1 MRSRHLRMSHS
12 GILYHEFAIAAHHR
26 VRAPLPPR
34 FLVEDGV
41 AADVDATC
49 SWDIYPICFGSRL
62 ITDENHGSAAI
73 IELLRVWT
81 GGLDMDH
88 APEGPQVMYRRC
100 GAIPQLVWRSP
111 VGASP
116 RRPVEDVDCRVGGLP
131 PERAWKS
138 TCFEHAPS
146 HPDDGLVLPLSDA
159 ILLWRVRCRELAN
172 NSKFRAVCR
181 EFRRSELSPAIGT
194 QSEKFLSAPT
204 LGCYLDSLDGSRGS
218 VFGVEQCYPHVH
230 AEVIDEE

>member
-1 MRSRHLRMSHS
+1 MSHGS
-12 GILYHEFAIAAHHR
+12 VLYREFAIIARHC
-26 VRAPLPPR
+26 VRAPLPPC

-41 AADVDATC
+41 TADVDSAC
-49 SWDIYPICFGSRL
+49 DWVIYPICFGSRL
-62 ITDENHGSAAI
+62 IADENHGLAAI
-73 IELLRVWT
+73 IELLRVRT

-88 APEGPQVMYRRC
+88 APEGPQMMYCRC

-111 VGASP
+111 AGASR
-116 RRPVEDVDCRVGGLP
+116 RRPVEDVDSRVGGLP

-146 HPDDGLVLPLSDA
+146 HPDDGLVSPLSDA

-172 NSKFRAVCR
+172 NPKFRAIFR

-194 QSEKFLSAPT
+194 QGETFLPTPT

-218 VFGVEQCYPHVH
+218 VFGVEQCYPHVP